1 MKKIALLL
9 PAVLLSFGAF
19 ASPGSADDG
28 TDANQPV
35 GDPGIAALHNAV
47 TAFRELRAT
56 EDACR
61 GAEATEQCKDARS
74 EARAV
79 FQTVRADAIVAHHEF
94 RDRLQTW
101 KDAKTPED
109 KAAAVTELKAQAEE
123 AKAIIEAHRDD
134 VTALRGRLN
143 DELARLDP
151 KAREEHRKDAKVLEQ
166 SAREKNT
173 AELTV
178 RLRDA
183 GKRGTP
189 GTTPSA
195 GTRPL
200 SSPKVTGAPEIRAPK
215 GSSPTEIHPPTPTSS
230 PAR

>member
-9 PAVLLSFGAF
+9 PAVLLSLGAL
-19 ASPGSADDG
+19 AAPVSADDG
-28 TDANQPV
+28 TDVDQPV
-35 GDPGIAALHNAV
+35 GDPGIAALHDAV
-47 TAFRELRAT
+47 TTFRELRAT

-61 GAEATEQCKDARS
+61 GTQATEQCKDARS
-74 EARAV
+74 EARAT

-101 KDAKTPED
+101 KDAKTPEE

-123 AKAIIEAHRDD
+123 AKTVIGAHRDD
-134 VTALRGRLN
+134 VTALRGRLS

-151 KAREEHRKDAKVLEQ
+151 KAREELRKDAKVLEQ

-183 GKRGTP
+183 GKRGKPGSTP
-189 GTTPSA
+189 TT

-200 SSPKVTGAPEIRAPK
+200 PTPKVTGAPEVRAPK

-230 PAR
+230 PVR